1 MRIDSNTPIWQ
12 LTVADLMEILK
23 EVQQVRPVIQQPEKR
38 FVHGLK
44 GIAQVFGCSR
54 TTASE
59 IKKSGAIDEAITQ
72 VGRTIVVDAEL
83 ALQLARNRK
92 RRRQTQRKVFY

>member
-1 MRIDSNTPIWQ
+1 MRIDRNTPLWQ

-23 EVQQVRPVIQQPEKR
+23 EVQQQPVIRQPEKR

-44 GIAQVFGCSR
+44 GIAQIFGCSR

-59 IKKSGAIDEAITQ
+59 IKKSGLIDEAITQ

-83 ALQLARNRK
+83 ALQLAKSRK
-92 RRRQTQRKVFY
+92 KSHVIK